1 MWAWCSDHSCLP
13 ATRLPASP
21 LLSTWFAPPL
31 APPPPPPPRAP
42 AERLCD
48 DLAALI
54 PTMVK
59 PVVDIA
65 WFSWQLWRLTGRRGM
80 VVLIPVHCA
89 GLGVAEV
96 GGGKDD
102 GAEAWWLCWGTMWVG
117 CPAEELGV
125 CASGTSPL
133 ACKAPFRLPR
143 AALSFIY
150 APPPPRLV
158 LPPLPQGR
166 HPRLWRPAQA

>member
-1 MWAWCSDHSCLP
+1 M
-13 ATRLPASP
+13 
-21 LLSTWFAPPL
+21 
-31 APPPPPPPRAP
+31 
-42 AERLCD
+42 
-48 DLAALI
+48 
-54 PTMVK
+54 
-59 PVVDIA
+59 
-65 WFSWQLWRLTGRRGM
+65 
-80 VVLIPVHCA
+80 
-89 GLGVAEV
+89 

-150 APPPPRLV
+150 APPPPALCCPPSPRAVTPDFGGLLKREMALEGQFRNAHVRLRTHAESGGWV
-158 LPPLPQGR
+158 GGGGS
-166 HPRLWRPAQA
+166 